1 NPAQD
6 YTIDLVTGIRN
17 LPTNS
22 DLAIRLLTT
31 FFVATGPDNWQDY
44 SSGVWNVTF
53 PNLPVRISGAPR
65 SETLTEGGVAAPLS
79 ILNVVDAALPAPNPP
94 AIPGIGEVWVNAQF
108 EKTANK
114 TKPGTMTVL

>member
-1 NPAQD
+1 YVFTCKVHPYMFGAVIVDDPSTEGLDLGNPAQD

-31 FFVATGPDNWQDY
+31 FFVATAPDNWQDY

-79 ILNVVDAALPAPNPP
+79 ILNVVNAALPAPNPP
-94 AIPGIGEVWVNAQF
+94 
-108 EKTANK
+108 
-114 TKPGTMTVL
+114 